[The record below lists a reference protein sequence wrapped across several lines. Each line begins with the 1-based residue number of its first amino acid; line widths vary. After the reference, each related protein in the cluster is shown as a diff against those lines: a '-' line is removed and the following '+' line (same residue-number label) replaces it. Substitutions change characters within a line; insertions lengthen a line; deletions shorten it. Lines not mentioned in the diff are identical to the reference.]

1 MTEEERDEMMR
12 SNYKAQLA
20 ALGYGPDGM
29 ALPREKTYGWI
40 SVKDRPPESG
50 EPVLVTC
57 EIHSLYGNKM
67 RYVCEAFHAEKYSV
81 REGKYPEDTDCYDY
95 CEEDDEYYL
104 KEGWYEIIHNWDEY
118 GSVVIE
124 DFVTH
129 WMPRP
134 EPAEEEE

>member
-1 MTEEERDEMMR
+1 MR
-12 SNYKAQLA
+12 PIDAD
-20 ALGYGPDGM
+20 ALMDYCNNLKD
-29 ALPREKTYGWI
+29 KTIDANDIARFPTIGGWI

-134 EPAEEEE
+134 EPAEEDV